1 MVQLKEDKNFYA
13 SPIQRSIL
21 VRLADNDVV
30 SERFFLTG
38 GTALSVFY
46 LHHRTSDDLDFFTV
60 ESIDLSD
67 IYHWIRTVWQN
78 DQQLIRS
85 SPEFLSLLI
94 HNIKI
99 ECVID
104 SLSERSERPRV
115 LIDDKSIAVD
125 TISNIGVNKFCT
137 IVSRT
142 EPKDY
147 IDFYYL
153 FEDLS
158 ETKFEKLYQE
168 ARKREALFDDPPTA
182 AFQIEEGIRFI
193 REHPQLL
200 SHVRSSNEP
209 DDLLS
214 FFENVAKKLYKRQ
227 K

>member
-1 MVQLKEDKNFYA
+1 MKLSENQDFYA

-21 VRLADNDVV
+21 IGLAGNNVI
-30 SERFFLTG
+30 SEHFFLTG

-46 LHHRTSDDLDFFTV
+46 LHHRTSEVLDFFTV

-99 ECVID
+99 EFVID
-104 SLSERSERPRV
+104 SLSEHSERPRV
-115 LIDDKSIAVD
+115 LIDGKSISVD

-153 FEDLS
+153 FRDVYE
-158 ETKFEKLYQE
+158 EKFENLYQE

-182 AFQIEEGIRFI
+182 AYQIEEGIRFI

-200 SHVRSSNEP
+200 SQLRSSNEP
-209 DDLLS
+209 DDFLS